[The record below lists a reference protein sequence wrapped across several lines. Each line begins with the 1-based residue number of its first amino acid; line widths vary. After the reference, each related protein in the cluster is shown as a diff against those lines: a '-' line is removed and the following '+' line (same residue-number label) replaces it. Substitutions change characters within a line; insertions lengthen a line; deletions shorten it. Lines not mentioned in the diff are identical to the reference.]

1 MSESKGVVVRW
12 KWAER
17 WDLNEPWSDLPFYH
31 TDAEFEEYKKSMDRF
46 PEITY
51 HKLEYTRTVFPS

>member
-1 MSESKGVVVRW
+1 MSNPKEVVVRW

-17 WDLNEPWSDLPFYH
+17 WNQDEPWSDLSFYY
-31 TDAEFEEYKKSMDRF
+31 TDAEFEEYKKAMERF

-51 HKLEYTRTVFPS
+51 QKLEHTRTVFPF